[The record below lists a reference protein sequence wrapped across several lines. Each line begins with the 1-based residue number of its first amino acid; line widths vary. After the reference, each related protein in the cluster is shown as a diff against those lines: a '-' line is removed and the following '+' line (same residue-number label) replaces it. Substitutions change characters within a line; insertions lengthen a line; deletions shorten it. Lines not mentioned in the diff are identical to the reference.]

1 LNLIKAKELACI
13 QEDDFACIMANALY
27 LI

>member
-13 QEDDFACIMANALY
+13 QEDEFACIMANALY